1 MEPISDPKPNPPT
14 RRKMLVALVLLS
26 MGTLSTLAA
35 EGPTR
40 DLHGIV
46 HEQTGEPLRG
56 AIVEIKDVNTLAIRS
71 FITQRDGQYH
81 FSALNPDGWYEVRA
95 QYRGRWSST
104 HTLSRFN
111 EKPHPVID
119 ITIHLK

>member
-1 MEPISDPKPNPPT
+1 MAPRRCAEPY
-14 RRKMLVALVLLS
+14 RLRVRLVFALLVL
-26 MGTLSTLAA
+26 AA
-35 EGPTR
+35 GSQLIAQGPTR
-40 DLHGIV
+40 DLHGVV

-56 AIVEIKDVNTLAIRS
+56 AIVEIKDINTLAIRS

-81 FSALNPDGWYEVRA
+81 FSALNPDAYYEVRA
-95 QYRGRWSST
+95 QYRGQWSST

-111 EKPHPVID
+111 EKRHPVID